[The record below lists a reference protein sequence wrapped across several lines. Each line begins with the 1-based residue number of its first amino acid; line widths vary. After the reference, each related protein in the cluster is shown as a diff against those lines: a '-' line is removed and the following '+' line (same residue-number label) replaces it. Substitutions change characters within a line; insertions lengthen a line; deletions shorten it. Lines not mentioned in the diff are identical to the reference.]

1 MTAWWIKMYH
11 WYFFLSQVKVYNLDE
26 NKHGPDDVLVMGTD
40 GLWDVT
46 TDREVAD
53 AVSAYLSCCDPS
65 DPMRYAACQIIL
77 YNRFLLSLYLLS
89 CAVWT
94 CSGNLHVSCSS
105 INPVKI
111 IISGV
116 LLYSVRP
123 VSGDKYFALLLC
135 SPYIYIYICWLQLG
149 NTLH

>member
-1 MTAWWIKMYH
+1 M
-11 WYFFLSQVKVYNLDE
+11 KVYNLDE

-89 CAVWT
+89 CAV
-94 CSGNLHVSCSS
+94 
-105 INPVKI
+105 
-111 IISGV
+111 
-116 LLYSVRP
+116 
-123 VSGDKYFALLLC
+123 
-135 SPYIYIYICWLQLG
+135 
-149 NTLH
+149 